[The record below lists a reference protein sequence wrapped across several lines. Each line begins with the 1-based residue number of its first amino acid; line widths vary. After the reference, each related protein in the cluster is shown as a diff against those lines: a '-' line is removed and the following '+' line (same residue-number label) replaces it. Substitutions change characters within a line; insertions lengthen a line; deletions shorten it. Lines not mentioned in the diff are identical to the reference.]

1 MNMLNF
7 LKDLLEPNKAHF
19 LFDCPV
25 PDLGVLSF
33 TGSEGISQP
42 YRFEIRLVS
51 KNAEIN
57 FDDVVFKRATL
68 TISFNQTDKRYIH
81 GIISRFSQ
89 YESGAHHTIYV
100 AEIVPMVWL
109 LNLRTQIRIFQDM
122 GVDEI
127 VKKVLSDAGFGGKDY
142 KFLLQKKYPKR
153 EYCVQYRESD
163 FSFICRLLEEEG
175 IFYYFQHELQVNG
188 TELLAIN
195 DSSDTCPSCVPEK
208 EVGFHEHS
216 GDIPSETQYVYEC
229 RPQQGV
235 ISGKITLN
243 DFNYEKPN
251 VLLLSSENS
260 SLIKNPNLEIY
271 DYPGEYNQQSEGERL
286 AKIRMREI
294 DAHYMVISGK
304 SNWRS
309 MEAGYK
315 MTLTDHYRSDLNK
328 DYLITRVIHYATHA
342 AILSFGESEKGT
354 SYNNQ
359 FESIPFKVNFR
370 PSRTTPRP
378 TVKGTQTATVVGPSK
393 EKIYFDEFGRVKVQ
407 FHWDREGKRDEKSS
421 CWVRVSQGY
430 AGANHGMQF
439 MPLIGDEVIIDFLE
453 GDPDKPII
461 TGRVYN
467 GNNMPRL
474 KPENKVQNIIY
485 TPYQHRLMLDDKGAY
500 ITLNTGGGE
509 VLFMGDGDKGK
520 SDHGN
525 NIKISTADK
534 HFMHM
539 AEGKEMKGI
548 LISTLKNNMIALDD
562 KEENITIQTTKGHIA
577 VLDDKNKKIAIT
589 STDGHSVTI
598 DDKGKNI
605 TLVDS
610 SGNNTFKID
619 ISGKKLII
627 STKQGSIDILAPMGT
642 ITMKANQINAE
653 AKMDVKVKGM
663 NISQEAQ
670 MAVKVKG
677 LNVTSEASMAQ
688 KVKGTM
694 TNVEGGAMTT
704 IKGALVKIN

>member
-1 MNMLNF
+1 
-7 LKDLLEPNKAHF
+7 
-19 LFDCPV
+19 
-25 PDLGVLSF
+25 
-33 TGSEGISQP
+33 
-42 YRFEIRLVS
+42 
-51 KNAEIN
+51 
-57 FDDVVFKRATL
+57 
-68 TISFNQTDKRYIH
+68 
-81 GIISRFSQ
+81 
-89 YESGAHHTIYV
+89 
-100 AEIVPMVWL
+100 
-109 LNLRTQIRIFQDM
+109 
-122 GVDEI
+122 
-127 VKKVLSDAGFGGKDY
+127 
-142 KFLLQKKYPKR
+142 

-163 FSFICRLLEEEG
+163 FNFICRLLEEEG
-175 IFYYFQHELQVNG
+175 IFYFFQHNAGNG
-188 TELLAIN
+188 KELLVFG
-195 DSSDTCPSCVPEK
+195 DSFSAYPDCAPLK
-208 EVGFHEHS
+208 EVIYRETTGADLPAGLEHVS
-216 GDIPSETQYVYEC
+216 EC
-229 RPQQGV
+229 RLQQAV
-235 ISGKITLN
+235 CFGKTSLN
-243 DFNYEKPN
+243 DFNYEKPSM
-251 VLLLSSENS
+251 LLITTASSKQNTE
-260 SLIKNPNLEIY
+260 LEIY
-271 DYPGEYNQQSEGERL
+271 DYPGKYNVKDVGEKL
-286 AKIRMREI
+286 AKIRLEELNTERI
-294 DAHYMVISGK
+294 VLSGS
-304 SNWRS
+304 SNCHS
-309 MEAGYK
+309 FAAGAK
-315 MTLTDHYRSDLNK
+315 MTLVQHPRKDINKTYLVVSVHHMGSQESDCTDYDNHFECIPVN
-328 DYLITRVIHYATHA
+328 V
-342 AILSFGESEKGT
+342 SFV
-354 SYNNQ
+354 
-359 FESIPFKVNFR
+359 P
-370 PSRTTPRP
+370 PRTTPRP
-378 TVKGTQTATVVGPSK
+378 TVKGSQTATVVGPSK

-407 FHWDREGKRDEKSS
+407 FHWDREGKRDENTT

-439 MPLIGDEVIIDFLE
+439 MPLIGDEVIVDFLE

-474 KPENKVQNIIY
+474 KPENKVQNVIY
-485 TPYQHRLMLDDKGAY
+485 TPYQHRLMLDDKGAH

-548 LISTLKNNMIALDD
+548 LISTLKDNMIALDD

-589 STDGHSVTI
+589 STDGHSITI
-598 DDKGKNI
+598 NDKEKHI
-605 TLVDS
+605 TAVDK
-610 SGNNTFKID
+610 SGDNMFKID